1 MMPEDLPEFIE
12 THQVDIAALTLPKEN
27 AEAVAAK
34 LVSYGIKAFWNFAHV
49 DLDVP
54 DDVVVENVVDQ
65 NGLGF
70 DAGLL
75 MISGGNCRTV
85 TLWAV
90 VVDCT
95 NTFVGDVR

>member
-1 MMPEDLPEFIE
+1 MYCPFTL
-12 THQVDIAALTLPKEN
+12 TIAMI
-27 AEAVAAK
+27 V
-34 LVSYGIKAFWNFAHV
+34 LVRSATGFAYCPGFCGTSSAMNRANFRIKG
-49 DLDVP
+49 
-54 DDVVVENVVDQ
+54 VDQ

-95 NTFVGDVR
+95 NTFVGDGR